1 MIRKA
6 ENIPM
11 QDRITLKRRRL
22 WFDCAQLIVALFV
35 PLTIIGYTIMHNN
48 TEISI
53 SRENR
58 LQDLKIA
65 NERHQHDIISSNNEQ
80 EEATLVRY
88 FNSLGKLLEKK

>member
-1 MIRKA
+1 MENRKQ
-6 ENIPM
+6 PST
-11 QDRITLKRRRL
+11 QRL

-35 PLTIIGYTIMHNN
+35 PLAIVGYTIIQNN

-53 SRENR
+53 ARENR

-65 NERHQHDIISSNNEQ
+65 DERHQHDIDLANDEQ

-88 FNSLGKLLEKK
+88 FDSLGKLLEKK